1 MRLFWILTLLTAS
14 LAACRNSAAEN
25 ESVKKTAPGSTTNS
39 TDIQINSSNQAAVA
53 AVATK
58 TGRGTGLVTKINL
71 QIGSVE
77 LKHEEIKG
85 MMPAMQMEFY
95 VSEKKE
101 LEPLKIG
108 DRVVFTL
115 EDNQGAE
122 RIIKIAK
129 TE

>member
-1 MRLFWILTLLTAS
+1 MRLLWISIILTAFS
-14 LAACRNSAAEN
+14 AACHNPEAKNASAKR
-25 ESVKKTAPGSTTNS
+25 SVSDSANAAST
-39 TDIQINSSNQAAVA
+39 QINSPNQPAAVA
-53 AVATK
+53 IK
-58 TGRGTGLVTKINL
+58 TGRGTGIVTKINL
-71 QIGSVE
+71 EIGSVE

-95 VSEKKE
+95 VSQKE
-101 LEPLKIG
+101 ELKPLKIG

-122 RIIKIAK
+122 RIIKISK

>member
-1 MRLFWILTLLTAS
+1 M
-14 LAACRNSAAEN
+14 N
-25 ESVKKTAPGSTTNS
+25 V
-39 TDIQINSSNQAAVA
+39 QINSPKQPNTAAV
-53 AVATK
+53 K

-71 QIGSVE
+71 EIGSVE

-95 VSEKKE
+95 VGEKKE

-108 DRVVFTL
+108 DHVVFTL

-122 RIIKIAK
+122 RIINISK